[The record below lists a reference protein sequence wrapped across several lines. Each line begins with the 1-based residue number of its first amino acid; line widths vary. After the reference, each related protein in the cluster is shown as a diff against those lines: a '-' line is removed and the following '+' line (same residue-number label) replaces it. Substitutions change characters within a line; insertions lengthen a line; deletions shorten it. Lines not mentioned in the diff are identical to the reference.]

1 MADPIDMADE
11 KHAEA
16 NRLYW
21 EDARSV
27 DEVAAA
33 LGMSR
38 SALYAAV
45 VPHPAEAACTA
56 CGAETVY
63 PNRRHRSHGVVR
75 CTSCGAE
82 EAREGSSALD
92 DDVFNAVLAGK
103 PHTVRG
109 PGGGLGQ
116 WKRDLAEVDWSR
128 KGLIGGGAALGLLA
142 GLVVGAAFRRR

>member
-1 MADPIDMADE
+1 MADPIDLADE
-11 KHAEA
+11 KRAEA

-21 EDARSV
+21 EDSRPV

-38 SALYAAV
+38 SALYAAI
-45 VPHPAEAACTA
+45 VPHPADAACAT
-56 CGAETVY
+56 CGGDAVY

-82 EAREGSSALD
+82 EALEAGNGLD
-92 DDVFNAVLAGK
+92 DDVFDSVLAGT
-103 PHTVRG
+103 PRTVRG
-109 PGGGLGQ
+109 PGGGLDE

-142 GLVVGAAFRRR
+142 GLAVGAAFRRR